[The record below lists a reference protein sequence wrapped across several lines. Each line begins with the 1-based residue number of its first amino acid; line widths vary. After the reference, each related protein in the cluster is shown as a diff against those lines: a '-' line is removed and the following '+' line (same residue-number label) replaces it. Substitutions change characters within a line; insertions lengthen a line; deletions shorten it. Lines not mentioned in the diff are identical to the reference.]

1 MVLPKRSDGN
11 PIKRLDLV
19 ASLQGMQ
26 RTEEFVELH
35 GESTVSSVQTGGGGG
50 GWAGYR
56 AWLPLQ
62 IKCKKRGGRCREL
75 YSQRDAKAR
84 VTLKPGKN
92 KPLFRKFIFGD

>member
-35 GESTVSSVQTGGGGG
+35 GEVCSQQRPNW
-50 GWAGYR
+50 GWGWGIGQVTEPGFPYR
-56 AWLPLQ
+56 
-62 IKCKKRGGRCREL
+62 
-75 YSQRDAKAR
+75 
-84 VTLKPGKN
+84 
-92 KPLFRKFIFGD
+92 